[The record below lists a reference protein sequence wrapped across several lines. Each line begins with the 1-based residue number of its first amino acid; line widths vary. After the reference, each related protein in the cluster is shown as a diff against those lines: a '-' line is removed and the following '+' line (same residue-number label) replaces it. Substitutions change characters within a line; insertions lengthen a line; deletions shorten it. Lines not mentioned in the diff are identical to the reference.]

1 MIEIDSNRFKTRA
14 FKHQIDGVKALIKHK
29 AFFLADE
36 MGAGKSKQ
44 VIDAA
49 CVLAAAGEID
59 TVVVIAPASVRSVWI
74 HPEIGEIH
82 KHSWNSHR
90 VIEYHQKSRI
100 IYAEGIVSIGH
111 LEWFVTNYEFLRQ
124 ENRLAELNKIL
135 EGRKVMLVL
144 DESSYVKNRQAQQSK
159 AIYKLR
165 QNCTRCVLLNGT
177 PVTDNPLD
185 LWSQFR
191 IMDERILFSKYKNF
205 YHFRAHYAVMGG
217 WKMKQV
223 IKWINLKNLSA
234 ITKPW
239 VLRRLKKDC
248 LDLPDKLFTTR
259 EVLLELTTWARYQEL
274 KKEAVMALPTGD
286 QLLEPNA
293 AVRVMRLCQITSG
306 HIGSNL
312 VEPMELSAD
321 YETRSNMLGNPT
333 PDDVIQSTTPIQKV
347 VDLSSEK
354 LDWCV
359 KYLTEECQARYV
371 IVWCRWRRERER
383 LYELLRKSDK
393 DFNVFQLYGGQDKLG
408 REEAILA
415 FSSLT
420 SFSEIP
426 GKRILLA
433 QPHAGGH
440 GLNLIAAT
448 EVIYLSNDWSLG
460 IRLQSEDRCHRPGQK
475 HNVTYIDVLATGPKG
490 QKTIDHTVYKALMN
504 KQELAR
510 LTTSTWRAE
519 LEDDKW

>member
-1 MIEIDSNRFKTRA
+1 MIEINPNRFKSRP
-14 FKHQIDGVKALIKHK
+14 FKHQIEGTKAIVRNKSFAL
-29 AFFLADE
+29 FDE

-49 CVLAAAGEID
+49 CILAEAGEID

-74 HPEIGEIH
+74 NSEIGEIA
-82 KHSWNSHR
+82 KHAWYDSA
-90 VIEYHQKSRI
+90 VTEYHATIKNVWAQ
-100 IYAEGIVSIGH
+100 GTLGNPNLHWV
-111 LEWFVTNYEFLRQ
+111 VTNYEFLRQ
-124 ENRLAELNKIL
+124 ENRLTELTKRLINRKI
-135 EGRKVMLVL
+135 MLIL
-144 DESSYVKNRQAQQSK
+144 DESSYVKNHTAQQSK
-159 AIYKLR
+159 AVYKLR
-165 QNCTRCVLLNGT
+165 QLCARCVLLNGT

-191 IMDERILFSKYKNF
+191 IMDERILFSRYKNF

-223 IKWINLKNLSA
+223 VKWINLKQLSQLL
-234 ITKPW
+234 KPW

-259 EVLLELTTWARYQEL
+259 EVALEPATWARYREL
-274 KKEAVMALPTGD
+274 KKEAVMALPTGE

-306 HIGSNL
+306 HIGMTPVYEDSSDIPTRLN
-312 VEPMELSAD
+312 VE
-321 YETRSNMLGNPT
+321 
-333 PDDVIQSTTPIQKV
+333 
-347 VDLSSEK
+347 DLSSEK

-359 KYLTEECQARYV
+359 KYLTEECQAQYV

-383 LYELLRKSDK
+383 LVKLLNNLGGTMMFGAEGRI
-393 DFNVFQLYGGQDKLG
+393 NVLEIYGGQKQSERDFAVHYFSTSSNDKARFVLV
-408 REEAILA
+408 
-415 FSSLT
+415 
-420 SFSEIP
+420 
-426 GKRILLA
+426 A

-475 HNVTYIDVLATGPKG
+475 HPVTYIDVLATGPKG
-490 QKTIDHTVYKALMN
+490 QRTIDWTVYQALIK
-504 KQELAR
+504 KQELAH
-510 LTTSTWRAE
+510 LTASAWRQK
-519 LEDDKW
+519 LEEDNW